1 MAFTNE
7 KLSNVVQVTSGNT
20 STIATVSSSKKVY
33 IRSIMAYDVNGSAA
47 TAYIYVV
54 PSGQS
59 ASTANKMFNIDLNVQ
74 ETALIEPI
82 YPIVLDTT
90 GDSIIV
96 KADGGTVNFFITGD
110 REA

>member
-7 KLSNVVQVTSGNT
+7 KLGDVVAVTSGST
-20 STIATVSSSKKVY
+20 STLATVSSSKKVY

-54 PSGQS
+54 PNGGTAGS
-59 ASTANKMFNIDLNVQ
+59 ANKMFNIDLNTQ

-90 GDSIIV
+90 GDTLV
-96 KADGGTVNFFITGD
+96 VGANGGTINFFAVGD

>member
-20 STIATVSSSKKVY
+20 STLATVSSSKKVY

-54 PSGQS
+54 PNGGT
-59 ASTANKMFNIDLNVQ
+59 AGTANKMFNIDLNTQ

-82 YPIVLDTT
+82 YPIVLEST
-90 GDSIIV
+90 GDKISV
-96 KADGGTVNFFITGD
+96 GATGGNINFFITGD
-110 REA
+110 KEA

>member
-20 STIATVSSSKKVY
+20 NNIATVSSSKKVY

-54 PSGQS
+54 PNGGT
-59 ASTANKMFNIDLNVQ
+59 AGTANKIFNIALNTQ

-90 GDSIIV
+90 GDTLV
-96 KADGGTVNFFITGD
+96 VGANGGTVYFLIVGD
-110 REA
+110 REE

>member
-20 STIATVSSSKKVY
+20 STLASVSSSKKVY

-54 PSGQS
+54 PNGGS
-59 ASTANKMFNIDLNVQ
+59 AGTANKIFNIDLNTQ

-90 GDSIIV
+90 GDQISV
-96 KADGGTVNFFITGD
+96 GATGGNINFFITGD
-110 REA
+110 KEA

>member
-20 STIATVSSSKKVY
+20 STLATVSSSKKVY

-54 PSGQS
+54 PNGSS
-59 ASTANKMFNIDLNVQ
+59 AGTANKIFNIDLNTQ

-90 GDSIIV
+90 GDTLVVGASGGSLRIV
-96 KADGGTVNFFITGD
+96 SAQI
-110 REA
+110 